1 MALRN
6 RIVRGSLGA
15 ALVAANIIGLSAAPR
30 AQDRPAQVDL
40 PSRKQ
45 EAPAAAPALSEARS
59 LQRPCDKDSEFC
71 PVTSCGSKSV
81 LCIDA
86 SNRPSADDEAS
97 YRALIDPKNAE
108 QVKLLFEDEGGKP
121 FAPGDGNFYSFVRV
135 NNHFEDGNIIG
146 SCAGNKT
153 GHFTIVNIAIDY
165 KGQKGASIVSFVP
178 LSTLFIQAN
187 SVDLSKNASASGCTF
202 KSAGHQI
209 GPYLLFSRPADEQ
222 QEYTLH
228 LKTTAGLVPS
238 PTKFAMFAKL
248 ATSAAAVWPGFI
260 ALSQPAGALIGTVA
274 ADLDQLSAEAAVTS
288 NIEYSAVLT
297 AEKRDR
303 KDAGVQ
309 LHVWSPR
316 FGEKRNSG
324 YMAFAQVRS
333 ASIIMDANASHDW
346 ITPDDVLSNTGL
358 GSPHRCIPGSSSTCD
373 REQSF
378 ARALN
383 ADFDLYGDFTS
394 VSAPKQNDG
403 MSDGD
408 GQRPGRGNSGSS
420 SRVKSGAENWN
431 TVFQTCEKIRT
442 TAADLGLTPI
452 DALAVRWALLQRA
465 RLIDVLRDYQSG
477 KMTGME
483 GAIKAASR
491 VGMNDAYKQ
500 CWDAALDDKRLH
512 AVEALMNGR
521 KFSPAI
527 P

>member
-1 MALRN
+1 VSVALRN
-6 RIVRGSLGA
+6 GIACGSLGA
-15 ALVAANIIGLSAAPR
+15 VIIAVNVIGLPAALR
-30 AQDRPAQVDL
+30 AQERPAQIDL

-45 EAPAAAPALSEARS
+45 AAPAAAPAEARA

-71 PVTSCGSKSV
+71 PVTSCGAKSV

-86 SNRPSADDEAS
+86 SNKASADDEDS
-97 YRALIDPKNAE
+97 YRALTDPKNAE
-108 QVKLLFEDEGGKP
+108 QVKILSEDESGKP
-121 FAPGDGNFYSFVRV
+121 FAPGDSNFYSFVRV
-135 NNHFEDGNIIG
+135 NNHFEDGNVIAT
-146 SCAGNKT
+146 CADNKT
-153 GHFTIVNIAIDY
+153 GRFTIVNIAIDY
-165 KGQKGASIVSFVP
+165 KGQKGSSVVSFVP
-178 LSTLFIQAN
+178 LSTLFIHAN
-187 SVDLSKNASASGCTF
+187 SVDVGRNASAAGCTF
-202 KSAGHQI
+202 KSASHQI
-209 GPYLLFSRPADEQ
+209 GPYILYSQPTDQQ

-260 ALSQPAGALIGTVA
+260 ALSQPASALIGTVA

-288 NIEYSAVLT
+288 NIEYSAILT

-316 FGEKRNSG
+316 LGEKRNSG
-324 YMAFAQVRS
+324 YMEFAQVRS
-333 ASIIMDANASHDW
+333 ASIVMDANASHDR
-346 ITPDDVLSNTGL
+346 IGAEDVLSNTGL
-358 GSPHRCIPGSSSTCD
+358 GASHRCIPGSSSTCD

-378 ARALN
+378 VKALN
-383 ADFDLYGDFTS
+383 AEFDLYGDFTT
-394 VSAPKQNDG
+394 VSAPRQNDG
-403 MSDGD
+403 MGDD
-408 GQRPGRGNSGSS
+408 GQRPGRGSSGST
-420 SRVKSGAENWN
+420 RVKSGAENWAA
-431 TVFQTCEKIRT
+431 VFQTCERIRT
-442 TAADLGLTPI
+442 TADELGLTPI

-500 CWDAALDDKRLH
+500 CWDAALDDKRMH